1 MTTSPFLFWGFRLF
15 LFKVE
20 AIHGKVGG
28 HHRRKSG
35 GAGITVLSSNCR
47 GFILTT
53 PSTATLGNSNAR
65 LTRVFSQR
73 YIRDLAYNGAVV
85 LINQNPNQ
93 HPCLGNVAFVIIST
107 VGLRFCTFSS

>member
-1 MTTSPFLFWGFRLF
+1 GLGYHYQGVNSSETRAGPFRGWFFEPRVANEGLGNYLSFGLCMVLGNAMTTSPFLFWGFRLF

-20 AIHGKVGG
+20 AIHGKVEG
-28 HHRRKSG
+28 HHRQKS
-35 GAGITVLSSNCR
+35 
-47 GFILTT
+47 
-53 PSTATLGNSNAR
+53 
-65 LTRVFSQR
+65 
-73 YIRDLAYNGAVV
+73 V

>member
-20 AIHGKVGG
+20 AIHGKVEG
-28 HHRRKSG
+28 HHRQKSG
-35 GAGITVLSSNCR
+35 GA
-47 GFILTT
+47 
-53 PSTATLGNSNAR
+53 
-65 LTRVFSQR
+65 
-73 YIRDLAYNGAVV
+73 V